1 MFVLNTLF
9 FIFSVIF
16 FFFSPN
22 IDIATLFD
30 TWHAVLHFQSPRPH
44 CKMTL
49 CTVCEH
55 FLLSS
60 YYRKKNYQAISS
72 LHRAAHNDVSSKC
85 LLSSIC
91 RLVFILFATNKIPW
105 NDGTKKRTHKICNE
119 YNCWVFYVFGFVFLH
134 VSKCVRENGRRNVSF
149 GLRHALAVQSIFDEK
164 KNSNYEALCPSPCG
178 EPYNSSAIKL
188 N

>member
-1 MFVLNTLF
+1 MLVLSTLF

-16 FFFSPN
+16 FSSPN

-60 YYRKKNYQAISS
+60 YYQKKKITRPFLLCIARHTTMCLLNVYCLPFADLFSFCSQQIKFHRMMEQKNALTKFVMNIIAECFMCLVLFSCMWASVCERKWEAKRFIRFASCSCCAIHFRRKK
-72 LHRAAHNDVSSKC
+72 K
-85 LLSSIC
+85 
-91 RLVFILFATNKIPW
+91 F
-105 NDGTKKRTHKICNE
+105 
-119 YNCWVFYVFGFVFLH
+119 
-134 VSKCVRENGRRNVSF
+134 
-149 GLRHALAVQSIFDEK
+149 
-164 KNSNYEALCPSPCG
+164 
-178 EPYNSSAIKL
+178 
-188 N
+188 

>member
-60 YYRKKNYQAISS
+60 YYRKKITRRFLLCIAR
-72 LHRAAHNDVSSKC
+72 HTTMC
-85 LLSSIC
+85 LLNVYC
-91 RLVFILFATNKIPW
+91 LPFADLFSFCSQQIKFHGMMEQKNALT
-105 NDGTKKRTHKICNE
+105 KICNE

-164 KNSNYEALCPSPCG
+164 KF
-178 EPYNSSAIKL
+178 
-188 N
+188 